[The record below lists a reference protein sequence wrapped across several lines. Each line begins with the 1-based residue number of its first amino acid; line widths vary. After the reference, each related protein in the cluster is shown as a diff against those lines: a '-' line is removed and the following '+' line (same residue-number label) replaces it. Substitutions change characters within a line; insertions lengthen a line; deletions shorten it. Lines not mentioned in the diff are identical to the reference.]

1 MTKSKGDSK
10 SKPKKIIS
18 TSAIFRHVKPR
29 RSEEGKT
36 SHGYSKRKRVKK
48 APKNVSKHKHKHK
61 QELEHPLAIACTG
74 YFPQASSQRLLF
86 LVDTIPLAN
95 VVKSRNHL
103 QEQAEDSITST
114 YRDLTQRITS
124 SNRHFTNSLQ
134 SIKSTTDG
142 LQRSL
147 GKDELRFVSNDGKS
161 TSTQLLGERMKR
173 FQKAIATEEKEIEVL
188 KKQWMDVQQK
198 ILDLA
203 SEVLP
208 PGGIKCFLTPR
219 SEDIASYISL
229 EQKSM
234 LEELEISKKRWE
246 DEIDTL
252 YQRSISELKSGE
264 VVL

>member
-1 MTKSKGDSK
+1 MTKSKGDTKSK
-10 SKPKKIIS
+10 SKRIIS

-48 APKNVSKHKHKHK
+48 APKNVSKHKYKR
-61 QELEHPLAIACTG
+61 ELEHPLAVAVTG
-74 YFPQASSQRLLF
+74 YFPQASSQRMLF

-95 VVKSRNHL
+95 VVKSRDHL
-103 QEQAEDSITST
+103 QKQAEDSINST

-161 TSTQLLGERMKR
+161 ASTQLLGDRMKR
-173 FQKAIATEEKEIEVL
+173 FQKAIATEEKGIEVL
-188 KKQWMDVQQK
+188 RKQWTDVQQK

-203 SEVLP
+203 LEVLP
-208 PGGIKCFLTPR
+208 PEGIKCLLTAG
-219 SEDIASYISL
+219 SEDVAGYISL

-234 LEELEISKKRWE
+234 LEELEISMERWE
-246 DEIDTL
+246 DEIATVN
-252 YQRSISELKSGE
+252 QRSISELKSGE
-264 VVL
+264 AVF